1 MADEVLTPEKA
12 KEIKKGYNFILS
24 LAANDPSGSLNQF
37 WKSLKKVIKDS
48 KGDRTIIDAYVSRE
62 LPKQE
67 YFMSMYG
74 TQVET
79 AIQGARPEIAADVER
94 AVDLKRQTINSLA
107 ERFGI
112 QFPEEKSVDDFAKLA
127 WSNGWGNDEILLNM
141 RPFLT
146 DTLES
151 GADVTGTAGDFRDD
165 LMMWARRNGIALDNS
180 AAAKYVANMTLG
192 SQTLDSVKQDIRDTY
207 LTGAYPA
214 WSDRIKA
221 GFDPSEIAAP
231 YRAKMATLLEMDAND
246 IDLNDTLLQR
256 GMQGVGADGK
266 PSVTPLYAFEK
277 EVRQDPRWQY
287 TDNAYETY
295 TKVGTDLLKMFGFR

>member
-12 KEIKKGYNFILS
+12 KQIKQGYNFILN
-24 LAANDPSGSLNQF
+24 LAANDTTGSLSKF
-37 WKSLKKVIKDS
+37 WKELNKVIKNS
-48 KGDRTIIDAYVSRE
+48 KGDRTIIDAYVDRE

-74 TQVET
+74 TQAET
-79 AIQGARPEIAADVER
+79 AIQAAQPEFAADVDR
-94 AVDLKRQTINSLA
+94 AVDVKRQAINSLA
-107 ERFGI
+107 ERFGV
-112 QFPEEKSVDDFAKLA
+112 QFPEDKSIDDFAKLA
-127 WSNGWGNDEILLNM
+127 WSNGWGNEEILLNM

-151 GADVTGTAGDFRDD
+151 GKDVGGTAGDFRDS
-165 LMMWARRNGIALDNS
+165 LTAWSQSNGIDLDSS
-180 AAAKYVANMTLG
+180 AVAKYVANMTLG
-192 SQTLDSVKQDIRDTY
+192 SQSLDNVKQDIREAY
-207 LTGAYPA
+207 LVGAYPA

-221 GFDPSEIAAP
+221 GFDPSEIAKP
-231 YRAKMATLLEMDAND
+231 YRSKMANLLEVDIED

-266 PSVTPLYAFEK
+266 PSVTPLYVFEK
-277 EVRQDPRWQY
+277 QIREDPRWQ
-287 TDNAYETY
+287 TTNNAYENY

>member
-1 MADEVLTPEKA
+1 VADKPLTTAEANK
-12 KEIKKGYNFILS
+12 IRDDYNFILG
-24 LAANDPSGSLNQF
+24 LAAKDTTGSIMTF
-37 WKSLKKVIKDS
+37 WKNLRKVIKDS
-48 KGDRTIIDAYVSRE
+48 KGDQNIISAYVDRE

-74 TQVET
+74 AQAQA
-79 AIQGARPEIAADVER
+79 AIDEARPGFDADVER
-94 AVDLKRQTINSLA
+94 AVDIKRQTINSLA

-192 SQTLDSVKQDIRDTY
+192 SQTLDNVKQDIRETY

-231 YRAKMATLLEMDAND
+231 YKQRMARMLEVGEDE
-246 IDLNDTLLQR
+246 IDLNDQLLQKA
-256 GMQGVGADGK
+256 MQGVGADGK
-266 PSVTPLYAFEK
+266 PSVTPLYAFD
-277 EVRQDPRWQY
+277 RQIREDPRWPQ

-295 TKVGTDLLKMFGFR
+295 TRVGTDLLRMLGFR

>member
-1 MADEVLTPEKA
+1 MADKPLTTAEANK
-12 KEIKKGYNFILS
+12 IRDDYNFILG
-24 LAANDPSGSLNQF
+24 LAAKDTTGSIMTF
-37 WKSLKKVIKDS
+37 WKNLRKVIKDS
-48 KGDRTIIDAYVSRE
+48 KGDQNIISAYVDRE

-74 TQVET
+74 AQAQA
-79 AIQGARPEIAADVER
+79 AIDEARPGFDADVER
-94 AVDLKRQTINSLA
+94 AVDIKRQTINSLA

-192 SQTLDSVKQDIRDTY
+192 SQTLDNVKQDIRETY

-231 YRAKMATLLEMDAND
+231 YKQRMARMLEVGEDE
-246 IDLNDTLLQR
+246 IDLNDQLLQKA
-256 GMQGVGADGK
+256 MQGVGADGK
-266 PSVTPLYAFEK
+266 PSVTPLYAFD
-277 EVRQDPRWQY
+277 RQIREDPRWPQ

-295 TKVGTDLLKMFGFR
+295 TRVGTDLLRMLGFR

>member
-1 MADEVLTPEKA
+1 MAEERLTPEKA
-12 KEIKKGYNFILS
+12 SEIKKGYNFILS

-37 WKSLKKVIKDS
+37 WKDLKKVIKNS
-48 KGDRTIIDAYVSRE
+48 KGDRTIIDAYVDRE

-79 AIQGARPEIAADVER
+79 AIQGAQPELAADVER
-94 AVDLKRQTINSLA
+94 AVDLKRQAINSLA

-112 QFPEEKSVDDFAKLA
+112 QFPEDKNVDDFAKLA
-127 WSNGWGNDEILLNM
+127 WSNGWGNEEILLNM

-151 GADVTGTAGDFRDD
+151 GADVTGTAGDFRDS
-165 LMMWARRNGIALDNS
+165 LTAWSQSNGIDLDSS
-180 AAAKYVANMTLG
+180 AVAKYVANMTLG
-192 SQTLDSVKQDIRDTY
+192 SQSLENVKQDIREAY
-207 LTGAYPA
+207 LVGAYPA
-214 WSDRIKA
+214 WADRIKA
-221 GFDPSEIAAP
+221 GFDPSEIAKP
-231 YRAKMATLLEMDAND
+231 YRSKMANLLEVD
-246 IDLNDTLLQR
+246 IEDINLNDALLQR

-277 EVRQDPRWQY
+277 QIREDPRWQQ

-295 TKVGTDLLKMFGFR
+295 TRVGTDLLKMFGFR

>member
-1 MADEVLTPEKA
+1 VADERLTPEKA
-12 KEIKKGYNFILS
+12 SEIKKGYNFIFS

-37 WKSLKKVIKDS
+37 WKDLKKVIKDS
-48 KGDRTIIDAYVSRE
+48 KGDRTIIDAYVNRE

-79 AIQGARPEIAADVER
+79 AIQGAQPELAADVER
-94 AVDLKRQTINSLA
+94 AVDLKRQAINSLA

-112 QFPEEKSVDDFAKLA
+112 QFPEDRNVDDFAKLA

-151 GADVTGTAGDFRDD
+151 GADVTGSAGGFRDE

-180 AAAKYVANMTLG
+180 SAAKYVANMTLG
-192 SQTLDSVKQDIRDTY
+192 SQSLDNVKQDIRDTY

-231 YRAKMATLLEMDAND
+231 YRQRMANLLEVDEND
-246 IDLNDTLLQR
+246 IDLNDALLQKA
-256 GMQGVGADGK
+256 MQGVGADGK
-266 PSVTPLYAFEK
+266 PSVTPLYAFDK
-277 EVRQDPRWQY
+277 EIRNDERWQY
-287 TDNAYETY
+287 TDNAMDTY
-295 TKVGTDLLKMFGFR
+295 AKAGTRILEMFGLR

>member
-1 MADEVLTPEKA
+1 MAEERLTPEKA
-12 KEIKKGYNFILS
+12 SEIKKGYNFILS
-24 LAANDPSGSLNQF
+24 LAANDPSGSMNQF
-37 WKSLKKVIKDS
+37 WKSLKKVIRDS
-48 KGDRTIIDAYVSRE
+48 KGDRTIIDAYVDRE

-79 AIQGARPEIAADVER
+79 AIQGAQPELAADVER
-94 AVDLKRQTINSLA
+94 AVDLKRQAINSLA

-112 QFPEEKSVDDFAKLA
+112 QFPEDKNVDDFAKLA

-151 GADVTGTAGDFRDD
+151 GADVTGSAGSFRDE
-165 LMMWARRNGIALDNS
+165 LMIWARRNGIALDNS
-180 AAAKYVANMTLG
+180 SAAKYVANMTLG
-192 SQTLDSVKQDIRDTY
+192 SQSLDNVKQDIRDTY

-231 YRAKMATLLEMDAND
+231 YRLRMANLLEVDEKD
-246 IDLNDTLLQR
+246 IDLNDALLQKA
-256 GMQGVGADGK
+256 MQGVGADGK
-266 PSVTPLYAFEK
+266 PSVTPLYAFDREIRK
-277 EVRQDPRWQY
+277 DDRWQY
-287 TDNAYETY
+287 TENAMDTY
-295 TKVGTDLLKMFGFR
+295 AKVGTNLLQMFGLR